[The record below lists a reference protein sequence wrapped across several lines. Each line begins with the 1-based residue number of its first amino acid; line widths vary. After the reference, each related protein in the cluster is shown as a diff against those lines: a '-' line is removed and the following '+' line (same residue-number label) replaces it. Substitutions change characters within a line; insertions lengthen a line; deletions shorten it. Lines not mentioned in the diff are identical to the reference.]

1 MLENKGKMILRGLW
15 IDSRP
20 LLAIMKALFYF
31 DPAGCEN
38 ETTRAA
44 ILNKKEVVLMDSH
57 LSKRTVALPPAEY

>member
-1 MLENKGKMILRGLW
+1 
-15 IDSRP
+15 
-20 LLAIMKALFYF
+20 MKALFYF